1 MSKFGFGRIIRLLI
15 KLSHSLQS
23 QHLARNQ
30 SRRYTCQAVW
40 SVASLQQHPL
50 LAGSTIDY
58 CPLASIH
65 CSIHCCITAA
75 LPACW
80 IHYRPLAL
88 HDIPVFMAGG
98 TKVAAPVRDY
108 MGLLACGH
116 IGSEN
121 IVGVGGGGLDIMF
134 WRAKYK

>member
-1 MSKFGFGRIIRLLI
+1 MSKFEFGRIIGLLI
-15 KLSHSLQS
+15 KLSRSLQS
-23 QHLARNQ
+23 QHLASYQ

-58 CPLASIH
+58 WPLASIH
-65 CSIHCCITAA
+65 CSIQRCITAA

-121 IVGVGGGGLDIMF
+121 IVGVGGKWVGYIFL
-134 WRAKYK
+134 